1 MTAKCLKGLWLLMPL
16 LLVGCDFSR
25 TTVSCYEHIP
35 AGDTGRYVVKD
46 SGIVLDPDTG
56 VEWYR
61 CAFGQ
66 RHTLRGCTGDALLV
80 TYDEVDSMLAEISVK
95 AGQQW
100 RLPTESEF
108 LALKEPQCHVPAMNT
123 NVFPNPLID
132 NFWVQGERGRANKAC
147 AVYTYNVGR
156 SCRLL
161 GNNPRP
167 FYMVKGG

>member
-1 MTAKCLKGLWLLMPL
+1 MTAKGVRGLWILMVL
-16 LLVGCDFSR
+16 LLAGCDFSR
-25 TTVSCYEHIP
+25 VTVSCHEHIS
-35 AGDTGRYVVKD
+35 AGDTGRYVIRG
-46 SGIVLDPDTG
+46 SGVVLDPDTG

-66 RHTLRGCTGDALLV
+66 RHTSRGCTGDALLV
-80 TYDEVDSMLAEISVK
+80 AYDEVDSMLEEISTK

-108 LALKEPQCHVPAMNT
+108 LALKEPQCLLPAMNT

-132 NFWVQGERGRANKAC
+132 NFWVRGERERANKAC
-147 AVYTYNVGR
+147 AVYTYNLGR

-161 GNNPRP
+161 GDDPRP

>member
-1 MTAKCLKGLWLLMPL
+1 VA
-16 LLVGCDFSR
+16 
-25 TTVSCYEHIP
+25 
-35 AGDTGRYVVKD
+35 
-46 SGIVLDPDTG
+46 
-56 VEWYR
+56 
-61 CAFGQ
+61 
-66 RHTLRGCTGDALLV
+66 
-80 TYDEVDSMLAEISVK
+80 YDEVDSMLEEISTK

-108 LALKEPQCHVPAMNT
+108 LALKEPRCLLPAMNT

-132 NFWVQGERGRANKAC
+132 NFWVQGERERANKAC
-147 AVYTYNVGR
+147 AVYTYNLGR

>member
-1 MTAKCLKGLWLLMPL
+1 
-16 LLVGCDFSR
+16 V
-25 TTVSCYEHIP
+25 TVSCHEHIA
-35 AGDTGRYVVKD
+35 AGDTGRYLIKD

-56 VEWYR
+56 IEWYR

-66 RHTLRGCTGDALLV
+66 RHTPRGCTGDALLV
-80 TYDEVDSMLAEISVK
+80 AYDEVDSMLEEISTK

-108 LALKEPQCHVPAMNT
+108 LALKEPRCILPAMNT

-132 NFWVQGERGRANKAC
+132 NFWVQGERERANKAC
-147 AVYTYNVGR
+147 AVYTYNLGR

>member
-1 MTAKCLKGLWLLMPL
+1 MTAKGLKALWLLMPL
-16 LLVGCDFSR
+16 LLAGCDFSR
-25 TTVSCYEHIP
+25 VTVSCYEHIP

-66 RHTLRGCTGDALLV
+66 RHTLRGCTGDASLV
-80 TYDEVDSMLAEISVK
+80 TYDEVDSMLEEISTK

-123 NVFPNPLID
+123 NAFPNPLID
-132 NFWVQGERGRANKAC
+132 NFWVQGERERANKAC
-147 AVYTYNVGR
+147 AVYTYNLGR

-161 GNNPRP
+161 GNDPRP

>member
-1 MTAKCLKGLWLLMPL
+1 MTAKGFRGLCLLMAL
-16 LLVGCDFSR
+16 LLAGCDFSR
-25 TTVSCYEHIP
+25 VTVSCHQHIA
-35 AGDTGRYVVKD
+35 AGDTGRYFIKG
-46 SGIVLDPDTG
+46 SGSVLDPDTG
-56 VEWYR
+56 IEWYR

-66 RHTLRGCTGDALLV
+66 RHTPRGCMGDALLV
-80 TYDEVDSMLAEISVK
+80 AYDEVDSMLEEISIK

-108 LALKEPQCHVPAMNT
+108 LALKEPRCLLPAMNI

-132 NFWVQGERGRANKAC
+132 NFWVQGERERANKAC
-147 AVYTYNVGR
+147 AVYTYNLGR

>member
-1 MTAKCLKGLWLLMPL
+1 MIAKGLKRLWLLMPL
-16 LLVGCDFSR
+16 LLAGCDFSR

-66 RHTLRGCTGDALLV
+66 RHTLRGCTGAALLV
-80 TYDEVDSMLAEISVK
+80 TYDEVDSMLAEISTK

-108 LALKEPQCHVPAMNT
+108 LALKEPQCHVPAINI
-123 NVFPNPLID
+123 NAFPNPLID
-132 NFWVQGERGRANKAC
+132 NFWVRGERGRANKAC

-167 FYMVKGG
+167 FYIVKGG

>member
-1 MTAKCLKGLWLLMPL
+1 MTAKGVRGLSLLMAL
-16 LLVGCDFSR
+16 LLAGCDFSR
-25 TTVSCYEHIP
+25 VTVSCHEHIS
-35 AGDTGRYVVKD
+35 ANDTGRYLIKD

-66 RHTLRGCTGDALLV
+66 RHTSRGCTGDALLV
-80 TYDEVDSMLAEISVK
+80 AHDEVDGMLEEISTK

-108 LALKEPQCHVPAMNT
+108 LALKEPRCILPAMNT

-132 NFWVQGERGRANKAC
+132 NFWVQGERERANKAC
-147 AVYTYNVGR
+147 AIYTYNLGR

>member
-1 MTAKCLKGLWLLMPL
+1 MTAKGVRGLWILMVLPL
-16 LLVGCDFSR
+16 AGCDFSR
-25 TTVSCYEHIP
+25 VTVSCHEHIA
-35 AGDTGRYVVKD
+35 AGDIGRYVIKG
-46 SGIVLDPDTG
+46 SGVVLDPDTG
-56 VEWYR
+56 IERYR

-66 RHTLRGCTGDALLV
+66 RHTPRGCTGDALLV
-80 TYDEVDSMLAEISVK
+80 AYDEVDSMLKEISTK

-108 LALKEPQCHVPAMNT
+108 LALKEPQCLLPAMNT

-132 NFWVQGERGRANKAC
+132 NFWVRGERERANKAC
-147 AVYTYNVGR
+147 AVYTYNLGR

-161 GNNPRP
+161 GDDPRP